1 VRTIG
6 LDVHKHFA
14 EAAILEPGRPLRRR
28 RVATTPAELREFA
41 DSLGPHDQVALESTF
56 NTWALVDL
64 LRARAGR
71 VVVSNP
77 MKTKA
82 IASAKVKTD
91 KVDAEV
97 LARLLASDFLAE
109 VWVPDQHLRALR
121 RQVSQ
126 RASLVQQQ
134 TRHRNR
140 IHAILN
146 RNLLDC
152 PYTDLFGKA
161 GQRWLSEQVLPAEER
176 SQLESALRLLAA
188 VRSEI
193 GALERPLASVAFDD
207 EGARHLLSIPGVGLV
222 TALAMVAVIGDIRRF
237 PRPNHLVGYLGL
249 DPKVRQSGDKPART
263 GHISR
268 QGQTHARAMLIEAAH
283 SAVRAHGPLR
293 AFYERIKSRRG
304 ARIALVAVARK
315 LAILA
320 WHLLTDDSDYRW
332 APAGLTAKKY
342 RDIALHAGQ
351 ADLQPLPP
359 RDREQERR
367 VLVQAEDAYRT
378 MVLARHRQQLDAAAS
393 NGERSMGS
401 RPDARRSS
409 HPQTPIFSTRV
420 DRAHLKPTPAVRR
433 RA

>member
-1 VRTIG
+1 MRSIG

-14 EAAILEPGRPLRRR
+14 EAAILEPGRSLRRQR
-28 RVATTPAELREFA
+28 IATAPAELRAFA
-41 DSLGPHDQVALESTF
+41 EGLEPDDQVALESTF

-64 LRARAGR
+64 LRSKAGR

-109 VWVPDQHLRALR
+109 VWVPDHQLRALR
-121 RQVSQ
+121 RQVAQ

-134 TRHRNR
+134 TRLRNR

-161 GQRWLSEQVLPAEER
+161 GQGWLAEQALPTEER
-176 SQLESALRLLAA
+176 SQVESALRLLTA
-188 VRSEI
+188 VRSELE
-193 GALERPLASVAFDD
+193 ALERPLAQVAASDV
-207 EGARHLLSIPGVGLV
+207 GVRHLLTIPGIGLV
-222 TALAMVAVIGDIRRF
+222 TALAIVAVVGDVSRF
-237 PRPNHLVGYLGL
+237 PRPNQLVGYLGL
-249 DPKVRQSGDKPART
+249 DPRVRQSGDQPPRT

-268 QGQTHARAMLIEAAH
+268 QGQAHARAMLIEAAH
-283 SAVRAHGPLR
+283 SAVRAHGPLH

-304 ARIALVAVARK
+304 SRIALVAVARK
-315 LAILA
+315 LAVLA
-320 WHLLTDDSDYRW
+320 WHLLSHDTDYRW
-332 APAGLTAKKY
+332 TPTGLTAKKY
-342 RDIALHAGQ
+342 RDIALQAGRSDIPSL
-351 ADLQPLPP
+351 AP
-359 RDREQERR
+359 RNREHERR
-367 VLVQAEDAYRT
+367 VLVQAEEAYRT
-378 MVLARHRQQLDAAAS
+378 MVLARHRDQLDAAAS
-393 NGERSMGS
+393 NGERPMGS

-420 DRAHLKPTPAVRR
+420 DRAHLKPTPRQHG